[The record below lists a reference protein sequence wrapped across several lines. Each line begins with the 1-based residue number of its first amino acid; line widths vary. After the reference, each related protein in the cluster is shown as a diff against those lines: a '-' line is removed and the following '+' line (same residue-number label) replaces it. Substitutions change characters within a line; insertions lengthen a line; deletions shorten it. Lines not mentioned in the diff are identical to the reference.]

1 MKEIVIPKYRQITD
15 SFDVID
21 CPGFTLKIE
30 HSLLSISKWESVF
43 KKPYLEQKEF
53 TVDEFTY
60 YVRCMVLNADELPEG
75 WVNQLT
81 MDAAKEIQAFLEDK
95 PSATVIKR
103 KDDKPTKNKR
113 FTTSELIY
121 AYMAEARIPYSA
133 ETWNIYRLLNV
144 LEIISIDSNPDKK
157 KVPKAETLRKYRS
170 MNQARRAK
178 HPR

>member
-1 MKEIVIPKYRQITD
+1 
-15 SFDVID
+15 
-21 CPGFTLKIE
+21 
-30 HSLLSISKWESVF
+30 
-43 KKPYLEQKEF
+43 
-53 TVDEFTY
+53 
-60 YVRCMVLNADELPEG
+60 MVLNADELPEG

-103 KDDKPTKNKR
+103 KDDKLTKNKR

>member
-1 MKEIVIPKYRQITD
+1 MTEIVIPKYQQITD
-15 SFDVID
+15 DFEVID

-30 HSLLSISKWESVF
+30 HSLLAISKWESKF

-53 TVDEFTY
+53 TYDEFVY
-60 YVRCMVLNADELPEG
+60 YVECMVLNPEDIPPDG
-75 WVNQLT
+75 LKMLT
-81 MDAAKEIQAFLEDK
+81 MDSAKEIQAFIEDK

-103 KDDKPTKNKR
+103 KDDKPKANKR

-121 AYMAEARIPYSA
+121 AYMAQARIPYSA

-157 KVPKAETLRKYRS
+157 KVSKADTLRKYRA

-178 HPR
+178 RR